1 MNARE
6 PLGVSLARA
15 ASQGGEEPITAI
27 CVPSTDNVNANFAMA
42 LAQLLYYC
50 GIRRRRTVLVNNKGS
65 NIAGNRNNGVRE
77 AQRLGACK
85 LLFLDADMTF
95 PMNVVERLEG
105 WGKPIVG
112 ATYPQRSGLHKNL
125 ARPKANVPVDLEG
138 RKVIEVDRL
147 PTGCL
152 LIDMAVFAKLKRP
165 YFRFTFR
172 EEDELAGVT
181 PDLGGED
188 YDFCDRAVA
197 AGIPVHLDV
206 DLSFNIVHWGE
217 SGWRLDTDLCGKAP
231 DQPDAHLVQIE
242 NA

>member
-6 PLGVSLARA
+6 SLGVSLAKA
-15 ASQGGEEPITAI
+15 ASQGSDGPITAI
-27 CVPSTDNVNANFAMA
+27 CVPSTDMVNANFAMA

-50 GIRRRRTVLVNNKGS
+50 GIRRRRTVLINNKGS

-77 AQRLGACK
+77 AKRLGASK

-112 ATYPQRSGLHKNL
+112 ASYPQRSGLHKNL
-125 ARPKANVPVDLEG
+125 AQPKANVPVDLEG
-138 RKVIEVDRL
+138 KKVIEVDRL

-152 LIDMAVFAKLKRP
+152 LIEMAVFDRIAEPWFFFGVDADKKRI
-165 YFRFTFR
+165 T
-172 EEDELAGVT
+172 
-181 PDLGGED
+181 GED
-188 YDFCDRAVA
+188 YNFCDSARA

-217 SGWRLDTDLCGKAP
+217 SGWRLDTDLCGKAA
-231 DQPDAHLVQIE
+231 DQPDAHLVQID